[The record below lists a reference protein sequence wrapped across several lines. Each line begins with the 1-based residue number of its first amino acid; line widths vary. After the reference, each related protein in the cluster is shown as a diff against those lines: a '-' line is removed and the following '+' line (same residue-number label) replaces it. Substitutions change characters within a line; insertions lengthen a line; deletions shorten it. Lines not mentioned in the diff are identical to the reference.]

1 MGELPWDDIVVPP
14 DADVEALKK
23 EIGIWCAEPFFVQ
36 FGSDSGGKCLEVF
49 IERENPSDRL
59 EPWMIESLPGH
70 KYRGW
75 RLIVIK
81 CPLHY
86 INLFFLKKK

>member
-1 MGELPWDDIVVPP
+1 MGDLPWDDIVVPP

-23 EIGIWCAEPFFVQ
+23 EIGVWCADPFFVR
-36 FGSDSGGKCLEVF
+36 FGSDSGSKHLELF
-49 IERENPSDRL
+49 IERENPRDRL
-59 EPWMIESLPGH
+59 EPWMTAALPGH

-81 CPLHY
+81 CPPHY
-86 INLFFLKKK
+86 INVFLLHKK